1 MKNRI
6 EEIRSERG
14 IRQEEFARQM
24 GVSRQT
30 ISSLENGRYNPSI
43 LLAWKI
49 AKFFGLT
56 IEDVFNNKR
65 LFLSIFWVI
74 LGAVLLIL
82 AVTEKLDS
90 LYAGMGGGLLVVGA
104 LQIARNL
111 RYRRDPA
118 YREKIDTEVSDERN
132 RFLRMKSWSW
142 AGYITVIAEG
152 IAAVVAAVRGQETVQ
167 MVLSYSVCLLIGA
180 YYISYLV
187 LSRKY

>member
-1 MKNRI
+1 M
-6 EEIRSERG
+6 
-14 IRQEEFARQM
+14 
-24 GVSRQT
+24 
-30 ISSLENGRYNPSI
+30 Y
-43 LLAWKI
+43 
-49 AKFFGLT
+49 
-56 IEDVFNNKR
+56 DNKR
-65 LFLSIFWVI
+65 LFLSVFWVV

-82 AVTEKLDS
+82 SVTGKLDS
-90 LYAGMGGGLLVVGA
+90 TLYAGMGGGLIAVGL

-142 AGYITVIAEG
+142 AGYITVLAEA

-167 MVLSYSVCLLIGA
+167 LVLSYSVCLLLAA